1 MPSAFDSPP
10 ASDRAVAA
18 TKEEGEPPPGR
29 AKGLEIDLA
38 GLEEGWDA
46 LPDAA
51 GHITAAVAAL
61 ASHPALAAELPAQAC
76 IALSSDA
83 EVRALNRDW
92 RGKDRPTNVLS
103 FPAAD
108 GSAQELGAPR
118 FIGDVV
124 LARETILAEARE
136 LGIPA
141 AHHLQHLTVHG
152 LLHLLGFDHEDDG
165 MAQDMEA
172 LETAILATL
181 GVPDPYAAQTTT
193 P

>member
-1 MPSAFDSPP
+1 MPSSFDPEP
-10 ASDRAVAA
+10 ASEAAVAA
-18 TKEEGEPPPGR
+18 AAEEAEPPPTV
-29 AKGLEIDLA
+29 ATGLEIDLA
-38 GLEEGWDA
+38 GLEDGWDG

-51 GHITAAVAAL
+51 GHIEAAVR
-61 ASHPALAAELPAQAC
+61 ALAACPDLADALPAQAC
-76 IALSSDA
+76 IAVSSDA
-83 EVRALNRDW
+83 DVRTLNRDW

-103 FPAAD
+103 FPAA
-108 GSAQELGAPR
+108 GGAPQEPGAPR

-124 LARETILAEARE
+124 LARETVLAEARD

-152 LLHLLGFDHEDDG
+152 LLHLLGFDHEDDA

-181 GVPDPYAAQTTT
+181 GVPDPYAAQTT

>member
-1 MPSAFDSPP
+1 MPSSFDPAP
-10 ASDRAVAA
+10 ASEAAVATA
-18 TKEEGEPPPGR
+18 AEEGEPPPTVATR
-29 AKGLEIDLA
+29 LEIDLA

-51 GHITAAVAAL
+51 EQIKAAVD
-61 ASHPALAAELPAQAC
+61 ALAAHPAVAGELPAQAC
-76 IALSSDA
+76 IAVSSDA
-83 EVRALNRDW
+83 DVRTLNRDW
-92 RGKDRPTNVLS
+92 RSKDRPTNVLS
-103 FPAAD
+103 FPAA
-108 GSAQELGAPR
+108 GGAPQEPGAPR

-124 LARETILAEARE
+124 LARETVLAEARD

-152 LLHLLGFDHEDDG
+152 LLHLLGFDHEDDA

-181 GVPDPYAAQTTT
+181 GVPDPYAAQTT